1 MNEDVKN
8 STELNETNLNVEGE
22 IVIRDMNKRYSSYRT
37 YIEGIISSTANEF
50 IKPDLITVI
59 SSMLPTMPKHMLA
72 LGLVEFHKQYGRKNK
87 QVVSWLAL
95 IITHCFEQVMSDPKT
110 AKKVNNIP
118 DLLIYMRSLY
128 MASKSKGDVETMRI
142 DGGKFVKK
150 YVKASNESIVSPVR
164 TGIMLYILLRMFA
177 KDHYG

>member
-1 MNEDVKN
+1 MF
-8 STELNETNLNVEGE
+8 TFRPLNNVDIKPHKGT
-22 IVIRDMNKRYSSYRT
+22 ITKLKKGQYAYDS
-37 YIEGIISSTANEF
+37 EF
-50 IKPDLITVI
+50 IHIDNLELSIDNIEEKACSLYT
-59 SSMLPTMPKHMLA
+59 SMLLRHNADIKFI
-72 LGLVEFHKQYGRKNK
+72 V
-87 QVVSWLAL
+87 
-95 IITHCFEQVMSDPKT
+95 KT